1 MVGSPRIPASCSF
14 MRLGMRG
21 ENHTLDL
28 VTLMIWPDDSQNL
41 SKIWP
46 RFLQSLTIA
55 LVKRKISSTKN
66 RCERR
71 TRPLKEIGW
80 ISLFWTA
87 SANLIDKRS
96 KQRINIYGE
105 SGSPCLKPRLG
116 STSGRG
122 EPFQRTWNRV
132 KEIMFM
138 MRVIRVGGS

>member
-1 MVGSPRIPASCSF
+1 MLLRV
-14 MRLGMRG
+14 RG

-28 VTLMIWPDDSQNL
+28 VTLIIWPDDSQNL

-46 RFLQSLTIA
+46 RFLQSLTVA
-55 LVKRKISSTKN
+55 LVKRKMSSTKN

-71 TRPLKEIGW
+71 TCPLKEIRW

-96 KQRINIYGE
+96 KQRINRYGE
-105 SGSPCLKPRLG
+105 SGSPYLKPQLG
-116 STSGRG
+116 TTSGKG

-132 KEIMFM
+132 EEIMFM
-138 MRVIRVGGS
+138 MRVMRVGDS

>member
-1 MVGSPRIPASCSF
+1 MLLRV
-14 MRLGMRG
+14 RG

-28 VTLMIWPDDSQNL
+28 VTLIIWPDDSQNL

-46 RFLQSLTIA
+46 RFLQSLTVA
-55 LVKRKISSTKN
+55 LVKSKMSSAKN

-71 TRPLKEIGW
+71 TCPLKEIGW

-96 KQRINIYGE
+96 KQRINRYGE
-105 SGSPCLKPRLG
+105 SRSPCLKPRLG
-116 STSGRG
+116 TTSGKG

-132 KEIMFM
+132 EEIMFM
-138 MRVIRVGGS
+138 MRVRRVGDS